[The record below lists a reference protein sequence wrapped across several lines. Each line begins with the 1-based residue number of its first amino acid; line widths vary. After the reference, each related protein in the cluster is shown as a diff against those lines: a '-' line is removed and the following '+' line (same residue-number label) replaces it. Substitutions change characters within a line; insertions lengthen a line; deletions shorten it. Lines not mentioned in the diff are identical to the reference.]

1 MAAKPP
7 RPSQR
12 STDNQSEILDERL
25 VNDECLIVRNHDGLD
40 SYTVEVRFVTPDD
53 TVVYEREFDVGPLE
67 TIVVEGRLSRAV
79 YRVDARLEDGQRA
92 TAECLLGSGPHE
104 TALVEMGNG
113 IVSVVE
119 GFR

>member
-7 RPSQR
+7 TPSHR
-12 STDNQSEILDERL
+12 STDSKTETHDARL
-25 VNDECLIVRNHDGLD
+25 VSEECIVVRNHDGVD
-40 SYTVEVRFVTPDD
+40 GYTVAVRFTTPDD
-53 TVVYEREFDVGPLE
+53 TVAYDREFTVGPLE
-67 TIVVEGRLSRAV
+67 TIVVETRLPRSV
-79 YRVDARLEDGQRA
+79 YRVDARLEDGQHT